1 MRAWMQRCHVSVS
14 VPESDATSV
23 SVLESMACGLA
34 LAASASGRRGQPV
47 TSPPADSP
55 PVATLAAGTPSPDP
69 GRPTWS
75 VWPAPAKVNL
85 FLRIV
90 GRRPDGYHL
99 LQSVFRILEWG
110 DTLRLRARTD
120 GRIVRHGGSVVGV
133 AEADDLTVRAAKLLQ
148 LEANCTQGADI
159 VVEKR
164 IPAGGGLGGGSS
176 DAATVLV
183 ALNHL

>member
-1 MRAWMQRCHVSVS
+1 M
-14 VPESDATSV
+14 
-23 SVLESMACGLA
+23 
-34 LAASASGRRGQPV
+34 

-110 DTLRLRARTD
+110 DTLRLRVRAD
-120 GRIVRHGGSVVGV
+120 GRIVPKLCWLRKVQRLITRKYESCWFIP
-133 AEADDLTVRAAKLLQ
+133 RAS
-148 LEANCTQGADI
+148 C
-159 VVEKR
+159 
-164 IPAGGGLGGGSS
+164 
-176 DAATVLV
+176 
-183 ALNHL
+183 